1 MPMTTT
7 LASRLRGDTSR
18 GARRSI
24 RQRRS
29 HYYRDDV
36 CCFRSKK
43 SLFFFFFFS
52 REEKRVRA
60 FLRGNKS
67 RERERERCGMYNKN
81 LCSLLSR
88 IRSSFDNNNKEKE
101 REKRRRR
108 KRVFHQK
115 KTTINKLSRETFTQ
129 KKHQNPPARKHAFLG
144 DTLQSPPSLPRPK
157 DSCPL

>member
-1 MPMTTT
+1 MSRVLSGVEFRFTVRGRRRTRVWNEQEPSFAVVVSSPASSSSRVERHPSRPRFRDDGAKFGPGSFSVETTMPMTTT

-67 RERERERCGMYNKN
+67 RERERDVECIIKI
-81 LCSLLSR
+81 CVPSSL
-88 IRSSFDNNNKEKE
+88 
-101 REKRRRR
+101 
-108 KRVFHQK
+108 V
-115 KTTINKLSRETFTQ
+115 
-129 KKHQNPPARKHAFLG
+129 
-144 DTLQSPPSLPRPK
+144 
-157 DSCPL
+157 

>member
-43 SLFFFFFFS
+43 SLFFFFFFFS

-60 FLRGNKS
+60 FLRNKS
-67 RERERERCGMYNKN
+67 RERDLECRTCDGDYFDDILKLVFFKTSS
-81 LCSLLSR
+81 LC
-88 IRSSFDNNNKEKE
+88 F
-101 REKRRRR
+101 
-108 KRVFHQK
+108 
-115 KTTINKLSRETFTQ
+115 FTQ
-129 KKHQNPPARKHAFLG
+129 HER
-144 DTLQSPPSLPRPK
+144 
-157 DSCPL
+157 